1 MSKRAW
7 WQSAVFYQIYP
18 RSFADGNGDGI
29 GDFAG
34 MTEQLEYLAWL
45 GIDAIWLSPHYPSP
59 QADGGYDIS
68 DFCGVAPEYGTLDD
82 LRGFIRHAHRLGMR
96 VITDLVLNHSSD
108 QHPWFAAS
116 RSSRNHPQRNWY
128 IWRDGRDGGPP
139 NNWQSLFGGPA
150 WTHDAA
156 TDQWYYHQFLPE
168 QPDLNWRNPALRAAY
183 RQVVRF
189 WLDMGVDGF
198 RLDAVGAIF
207 EREDLADHGSPLTMH
222 ELQRRR
228 LNPAGPPAEDLAH
241 EWARLFEHQ
250 SEQPGLH
257 ELLRELR
264 SVVDEVPATLLVGES
279 SDVRYHGN
287 GDDELQLVF
296 NFPLMAAEQLTAGHV
311 RANQQQR
318 LAELAA
324 VGLQVWPCNT
334 LANHDSPRIYERYG
348 DGVHNDAQIRL
359 HFALLL
365 TLRGT
370 PFLYYGDEIG
380 MRSLLLDDPALFRDT
395 WGLRTYHALRDE
407 FGLADDAALQR
418 AAATSRDSCRAPM
431 AWAAAANG
439 GFCPPD
445 VSPWL
450 PAHPAWTAGVN
461 VADQRADETSLL
473 HFVRRLL
480 HLRRHHPALQTGLYT
495 ALPAAGPNDLAFIR
509 EDAVSGERLLV
520 ALNFGAEP
528 LELSCA
534 DVPADAPILFS
545 APGIGNSLCRSSI
558 GLGPFGILIVALD
571 PAPSSAQHA
580 AGGKTAPDAEDA
592 EDE

>member
-34 MTEQLEYLAWL
+34 MTDQLEYLAWL

-59 QADGGYDIS
+59 QADVGYDIS
-68 DFCGVAPEYGTLDD
+68 DFCGVDPEYGTLDEM
-82 LRGFIRHAHRLGMR
+82 RGFIRHAHRLGMR

-108 QHPWFAAS
+108 QHPWFSAS
-116 RSSRNHPQRNWY
+116 RSSRDNAYRDWY
-128 IWRDGRDGGPP
+128 IWRDGRAGGPP

-150 WTHDAA
+150 WTHDPV
-156 TDQWYYHQFLPE
+156 TDQWYYHQFLPQ
-168 QPDLNWRNPALRAAY
+168 QPDLNWRNPAVRAAY
-183 RQVVRF
+183 REVVRF
-189 WLDMGVDGF
+189 WLDLGVDGF

-207 EREDLADHGSPLTMH
+207 EREDLLDHDSPLTMH
-222 ELQRRR
+222 ELQHRR
-228 LNPAGPPAEDLAH
+228 LNPAGPPEDEPAAEF
-241 EWARLFEHQ
+241 ARLFAHQ
-250 SEQPGLH
+250 SDQPGLH
-257 ELLRELR
+257 ELMRELR
-264 SVVDEVPATLLVGES
+264 SVVDEVPATVLVGES

-287 GDDELQLVF
+287 GNNELHLVF
-296 NFPLMAAEQLTAGHV
+296 NFPLMAAAQLTAAHI
-311 RANQQQR
+311 RANQQRR

-324 VGLQVWPCNT
+324 IGPQVWPCNT
-334 LANHDSPRIYERYG
+334 LANHDSPRIYDRYG

-380 MRSLLLDDPALFRDT
+380 MRSLLLDDPALFRDN

-407 FGLADDAALQR
+407 FGLPESEALQR
-418 AAATSRDSCRAPM
+418 AAAASRDSCRAPM
-431 AWAAAANG
+431 AWAAAPNG

-445 VSPWL
+445 VTPWL
-450 PAHPAWTAGVN
+450 PAHPAWAAGVN
-461 VADQRADETSLL
+461 VAAQRADEDSLL

-480 HLRRHHPALQTGLYT
+480 QLRRRHPALQFGRYEPID
-495 ALPAAGPNDLAFIR
+495 LPDGSGLAFVR
-509 EDAVSGERLLV
+509 DDPRSGERLLV
-520 ALNFGAEP
+520 ALNFGPQAI
-528 LELSCA
+528 ELDCSE
-534 DVPADAPILFS
+534 VPAQARILFN
-545 APGIGNSLCRSSI
+545 APGIGNSLCRSSV
-558 GLGPFGILIVALD
+558 GLGPFGCMIVALPGSD
-571 PAPSSAQHA
+571 GLTQRA
-580 AGGKTAPDAEDA
+580 AGSKTAVDAEDA